1 MCNILPEEVENN
13 TFVWYI
19 QMIVLY
25 ISSFYGAKSMRNV
38 VYFDWELT
46 PEHPF
51 SYMERSYDEQ
61 SGSPVPDMHSAL
73 HLGVVLRGYREG
85 VFSGVKVETSENE
98 VYLTA
103 PWEVHHTV
111 CTGNHHRLLL
121 FNIDRNSL
129 QECFFTGAGELEQL
143 MVMSPGMRM
152 KHINEKLHSSSVT
165 VRLLEAIRLPDSPR
179 KELIIWNLLQQLFIT
194 VLPEPGGGGDHTA
207 DHQRLLPALKALSG
221 KKLSVPEAA
230 AKCCL
235 STNYFA
241 VLFKKQFGLSF
252 ARYERNFR
260 LNGALHALRRGAPF
274 KEAADAWGF
283 CDKSHLAKM
292 VKKRP

>member
-111 CTGNHHRLLL
+111 CTGDHHRLLL
-121 FNIDRNSL
+121 FNIDRNFLLES
-129 QECFFTGAGELEQL
+129 FFTGAGELEQL

-165 VRLLEAIRLPDSPR
+165 ARLLEAIRLPDSPR

-194 VLPEPGGGGDHTA
+194 VLPEPGKGGDHTA
-207 DHQRLLPALKALSG
+207 DHQRLLPALKAL
-221 KKLSVPEAA
+221 
-230 AKCCL
+230 
-235 STNYFA
+235 
-241 VLFKKQFGLSF
+241 
-252 ARYERNFR
+252 
-260 LNGALHALRRGAPF
+260 
-274 KEAADAWGF
+274 
-283 CDKSHLAKM
+283 
-292 VKKRP
+292 

>member
-1 MCNILPEEVENN
+1 ME
-13 TFVWYI
+13 
-19 QMIVLY
+19 
-25 ISSFYGAKSMRNV
+25 NV

-51 SYMERSYDEQ
+51 SCMERSYGELT
-61 SGSPVPDMHSAL
+61 SSPVPDMHSAL

-85 VFSGVKVETSENE
+85 MFSGEKVETSENE
-98 VYLTA
+98 LYLTA
-103 PWEVHHTV
+103 PWEPHHTV
-111 CTGNHHRLLL
+111 YTGRDHRLLL

-129 QECFFTGAGELEQL
+129 WECFFTGAEQLEQL
-143 MVMSPGMRM
+143 MVMRPGPRM
-152 KHINEKLHSSSVT
+152 KHINGKLRSSSVT
-165 VRLLEAIRLPDSPR
+165 ALLLESFKLPESPR
-179 KELIIWNLLQQLFIT
+179 KELLLWSLLQQLLIT
-194 VLPEPGGGGDHTA
+194 VLPEPGECGEHTA

-221 KKLSVPEAA
+221 KKLSVAEAA
-230 AKCCL
+230 AKCRL

-241 VLFKKQFGLSF
+241 VIFKEQFGLSF

-260 LNGALHALRRGAPF
+260 LNGAIQALRRGAPL

-292 VKKRP
+292 LKKRS